1 MAAYPNPPTPPP
13 SASILRNPRY
23 STMATTPITTAADT
37 VAYHRDRSWHFW
49 GLVDDEL
56 ARGELE
62 EASNKL
68 WGAAAH
74 AIKAAA
80 ETRGWP
86 HNAHALLE
94 ESVDRLIHEAGA
106 PMHIRGQY
114 FIASAYHRRFY
125 GNPPDAESIRNGKDL
140 IAEFIR
146 TLESLPDTA
155 PVRETPV

>member
-1 MAAYPNPPTPPP
+1 
-13 SASILRNPRY
+13 
-23 STMATTPITTAADT
+23 MATTPITTAADT

-74 AIKAAA
+74 AIKAVA

-86 HNAHALLE
+86 HDAHALLE
-94 ESVDRLIHEAGA
+94 AAVLRLIREQNA
-106 PMHIRGQY
+106 PPHLYGQY
-114 FIASAYHRRFY
+114 FIASAYHRHFY
-125 GNPPDAESIRNGKDL
+125 GNPPPPDAGKIRNGKDL

-146 TLESLPDTA
+146 SLESLPDTA